1 MPLLSIL
8 RFFTTLLSLL
18 ILGAAGYL
26 LWTWYQGDWV
36 RDAAGVPHT
45 VREDWRLWTGLGLLA
60 WSALGRFVMLPL
72 LARRDERPSRPE
84 RGEGQEIAGASGATL
99 YVERHG
105 RADGPPI
112 IFTHGWGMDSTFWS
126 YAKADLGD
134 RFNLTLW
141 DLPGLGKS
149 RARQVG
155 LPAFAADLATLL
167 EASGRRPVV
176 LVGHSIGGMT
186 IQTLVRDRPEL
197 ADRIAGVVL
206 LNTTY
211 TNPLRTMILSGLL
224 RALQKP
230 VIEPAMRL
238 TKVLHPLVWLS
249 KWQSYFSGS
258 SHLAHR
264 FGFGRY
270 VTRSQLEHVT
280 LLSTRNPPAVEAAG
294 NLAMLH
300 WDATGAMARFRRP
313 VLVIGGD
320 MDIVTKLE
328 ANREIADTAA
338 QGELFVVEGA
348 NHLGP
353 MERADLYNRLIAD
366 FALAVQPAVH
376 ADLPRERPAG
386 IPPAETDRSFDADRP
401 PLPRGPRPI

>member
-1 MPLLSIL
+1 MPLLSII
-8 RFFTTLLSLL
+8 RFFTTLLSLIVL
-18 ILGAAGYL
+18 AAAGYL
-26 LWTWYQGDWV
+26 IWSWYQGDWV
-36 RDAAGVPHT
+36 RDAAGVPER
-45 VREDWRLWTGLGLLA
+45 VRDDWRLWTGLGLLA
-60 WSALGRFVMLPL
+60 WSFLGRLLMLPL
-72 LARRDERPSRPE
+72 LARRDQRPTRPA
-84 RGEGQEIAGASGATL
+84 RGQGQTIEGASGATL

-105 RADGPPI
+105 PAGAPPI

-126 YAKADLGD
+126 YARQDLAD
-134 RFNLTLW
+134 RFSLTLW

-155 LPAFAADLATLL
+155 LPAFASDLARLL
-167 EASGRRPVV
+167 EVSGRRPAV

-186 IQTLVRDRPEL
+186 IQTLVRDRPDL
-197 ADRIAGVVL
+197 AERIAGVVL

-211 TNPLRTMILSGLL
+211 TNPLRTMVMSGLL

-230 VIEPAMRL
+230 LIEPAMRL
-238 TKVLHPLVWLS
+238 TKALHPLVWLS
-249 KWQSYFSGS
+249 KWQSYLSGS

-300 WDATGAMARFRRP
+300 WDATGAMAKFRRP

-320 MDIVTKLE
+320 KVIVTKLE
-328 ANREIADTAA
+328 ANREIADTAP
-338 QGELFVVEGA
+338 QGELHIVKDV

-353 MERADLYNRLIAD
+353 MERADIYNRLIAD
-366 FALAVQPAVH
+366 FALAVQPAVS
-376 ADLPRERPAG
+376 ADMPGPAG
-386 IPPAETDRSFDADRP
+386 AGHSAPGATPSRAADSAP
-401 PLPRGPRPI
+401 GPRPV

>member
-1 MPLLSIL
+1 MPLLSII

-18 ILGAAGYL
+18 VLGAAGYL
-26 LWTWYQGDWV
+26 LWTWYQGEWV
-36 RDAAGVPHT
+36 RDAVGVPRT
-45 VREDWRLWTGLGLLA
+45 VREDWRLWAGMGLLA
-60 WSALGRFVMLPL
+60 WSTLGRFLVLPL
-72 LARRDERPSRPE
+72 IARGDHRPTEPR
-84 RGEGQEIAGASGATL
+84 RGNGHEVNGANGSSL

-126 YAKADLGD
+126 YAKEDLGD
-134 RFNLTLW
+134 RFDLTFW

-149 RARQVG
+149 RARHIG

-197 ADRIAGVVL
+197 AERIAGVVL

-211 TNPLRTMILSGLL
+211 TNPLRTMIFSGLL

-230 VIEPAMRL
+230 VIEPAMKL
-238 TKVLHPLVWLS
+238 TKILHPLVWLS
-249 KWQSYFSGS
+249 KWQSYLSGS

-300 WDATGAMARFRRP
+300 WDATGAMTSFRRP

-320 MDIVTKLE
+320 MDLVTKLE
-328 ANREIADTAA
+328 ASREIADTSPK
-338 QGELFVVEGA
+338 GELHIVQGV

-366 FALAVQPAVH
+366 FALAVQPAAS
-376 ADLPRERPAG
+376 ADLPR
-386 IPPAETDRSFDADRP
+386 DRP
-401 PLPRGPRPI
+401 QGPSAGADWRIDGDNPAISRGAGPL